1 MADLYVYYK
10 VREHDAARLAPLVRA
25 MQQRLAD
32 GEGVQVQL
40 KRRPG
45 AKDGLQTWM
54 EVYPGVGAGFAAAL
68 ERAAEAAGRQ
78 ASIHGPSRA
87 EVITVRAP
95 WAC

>member
-1 MADLYVYYK
+1 MVDLYVYYK

-40 KRRPG
+40 KRRPD

-54 EVYPGVGAGFAAAL
+54 EVYPGVGDGFAAVL
-68 ERAAEAAGRQ
+68 ERAADAAGLH
-78 ASIHGPSRA
+78 AIIEGPRRS
-87 EVITVRAP
+87 EVFTDLTP
-95 WAC
+95 CAC